1 MGEAVSKLYDDNTS
15 LIKKI
20 GKGVDTLADNV
31 GATLGPKG
39 RNVILQKKGERPIIT
54 KDGVTVASFIE
65 VEDPF
70 ENLGVMVIKQAAQAT
85 AEEAGDGTT
94 TSTILARSI
103 VRQATKHL
111 LADAAPVE
119 LKRGMD
125 KAVKAV
131 VERLDEASVSVSS
144 IEDIK
149 HVATISANGDTVLG
163 NLIAEAIDKVGK
175 DGAISIEPA
184 NSNETSLDLI
194 EGFQFDSGY
203 ISDKFVTDKRRWAM
217 RYENPLIL
225 VCDSVV
231 SSIEEIFPILQTAAR
246 ENRPLIIVAED
257 VKDQALAALIMNV
270 VRGSMRVAAI
280 RAPGYGEERRAI
292 LEDLALS
299 VGATVVGPAGAV
311 TFANAKLPHL
321 GTSSV
326 IESKKAWTAF
336 SGGEGDPDQIEEKIE
351 QIKAEIEQTDSLKEC
366 EALQR
371 RINRLAS
378 GVAVLKI
385 GGSTEIEMME
395 AFHRAEDAL
404 EAVRSAQKEGITSGG
419 GVALIEA
426 VQSLGNEVIGVSGD
440 TEAAG
445 AKIVLNACQEPVR
458 QMAKNSGHSPDI
470 ISAMVCDAET
480 GIGFDFARGE
490 MANMFEL
497 GIIDPVKVTKT
508 ALINAVSAAG
518 TLITTSHGIVEVE

>member
-1 MGEAVSKLYDDNTS
+1 
-15 LIKKI
+15 
-20 GKGVDTLADNV
+20 
-31 GATLGPKG
+31 
-39 RNVILQKKGERPIIT
+39 
-54 KDGVTVASFIE
+54 
-65 VEDPF
+65 
-70 ENLGVMVIKQAAQAT
+70 MVIKQAAQAT
-85 AEEAGDGTT
+85 GEEAGDGTT

-103 VRQATKHL
+103 VKQATKHL
-111 LADAAPVE
+111 LADSPPVE

-125 KAVKAV
+125 KAVKILL
-131 VERLDEASVSVSS
+131 ERLDEASVSVSS
-144 IEDIK
+144 LDDIR
-149 HVATISANGDTVLG
+149 HIATISANGDTVLG

-194 EGFQFDSGY
+194 EGFQFDAGY

-225 VCDSVV
+225 VADSVV
-231 SSIEEIFPILQTAAR
+231 SSVEDIFPILQVAAR

-257 VKDQALAALIMNV
+257 VKDQALAAIIMNV

-299 VGATVVGPAGAV
+299 VGATVVGPAGGV
-311 TFANAKLPHL
+311 TFTNAKLPHL
-321 GTSSV
+321 GASKV
-326 IESKKAWTAF
+326 VESKKNWTAF

-366 EALQR
+366 ETLQR

-395 AFHRAEDAL
+395 VFHRAEDAL
-404 EAVRSAQKEGITSGG
+404 EAVRSAQKEGIISGG
-419 GVALIEA
+419 GVALMEA
-426 VQSLGNEVIGVSGD
+426 MQSLGDDGVHTAEGD
-440 TEAAG
+440 VELAG
-445 AKIVLNACQEPVR
+445 AKIILDACQEPIR
-458 QMAKNSGHSPDI
+458 QMATNAGHSPDI
-470 ISAMVCDAET
+470 ISAMVRDAKT
-480 GIGFDFARGE
+480 GVGFDFARGE
-490 MANMFEL
+490 LANMLEL
-497 GIIDPVKVTKT
+497 GIIDPVKVTKI
-508 ALINAVSAAG
+508 ALTNAVSAAG